1 MDELMDLLVKD
12 GSSSQISDQI
22 KSILFQK
29 SAEKV
34 DAIRPQIAS
43 SMFNDDVNLDEIPQ
57 PEFDSEVELSYEN
70 WSSVQIILNNK

>member
-34 DAIRPQIAS
+34 DAIRPQVAS

-57 PEFDSEVELSYEN
+57 PELDSEVELSYEN
-70 WSSVQIILNNK
+70 